1 MSKFAVLLLLF
12 LPLDPATSSTQPTL
26 ALESPPHYQ
35 SHHWYEPFTLQISH
49 WPAIS
54 KWNLEYFATTFVQR
68 GKVRVGTMPRRNA
81 RSRSTSISSSGTR
94 INTVPYS
101 LSIVESQSTLNFSA
115 ACRLILNSSN
125 SDHVHYIY
133 QLSLSSLL
141 SEAQWIG
148 GDILRPDIN
157 FGELRPLETR
167 PPDLQLTNV
176 SVASFQ
182 VPRKLNRHFEESF
195 IWIGSNGTRSGLH
208 FDVSDNFHVVVKGSK
223 TVVLFPPSDAPYLYP
238 LGDVPV
244 QSQLDPLHS
253 NVLVDFP
260 LFAHARPQIV
270 HLLPGDT
277 LFIPRLWWHWVES
290 TAITVSVNWWH
301 FPPVWWR
308 HMYNN
313 KKTNKARQKELL
325 TEYLDEFRY
334 IHVNPK
340 MTERFHHAVG
350 DAGMCRSWYAVA
362 KGFVQRILTGQSSS
376 YWRSMNQPQTLV
388 ERGAAFAEMLMEDGM
403 LARVEKGEKDGDDG
417 AGDDDGTRCRDDDPI
432 LKYMT
437 EFRIKFRDGV
447 VRSLLD
453 KLSTGTLEEDDLR
466 VSLISS
472 VALVKTFEPR
482 PTKECHFENLFR
494 VDGGGEAWRHC
505 EVLAAVDKKKRKEMT
520 MEEL

>member
-1 MSKFAVLLLLF
+1 
-12 LPLDPATSSTQPTL
+12 
-26 ALESPPHYQ
+26 
-35 SHHWYEPFTLQISH
+35 
-49 WPAIS
+49 
-54 KWNLEYFATTFVQR
+54 
-68 GKVRVGTMPRRNA
+68 MPRRNA
-81 RSRSTSISSSGTR
+81 KSTSTSSSGTR

-141 SEAQWIG
+141 SEAQWIA

-167 PPDLQLTNV
+167 PPDL
-176 SVASFQ
+176 
-182 VPRKLNRHFEESF
+182 HFEESF

-208 FDVSDNFHVVVKGSK
+208 FDVSDNFHVVVQGSK
-223 TVVLFPPSDAPYLYP
+223 TVVLFPPGDAPYLYP

-313 KKTNKARQKELL
+313 KKTKKERQKELL
-325 TEYLDEFRY
+325 TSYLDEFRY

-340 MTERFHHAVG
+340 MTERFHRAVG

-388 ERGAAFAEMLMEDGM
+388 ERGAAFAEML
-403 LARVEKGEKDGDDG
+403 ARVEKGEKDGDDG
-417 AGDDDGTRCRDDDPI
+417 AVDDDGTGCGDNDPI

-437 EFRIKFRDGV
+437 EFRKQFRDGV

-453 KLSTGTLEEDDLR
+453 KLNTGTLEEDDLR
-466 VSLISS
+466 DSLISS
-472 VALVKTFEPR
+472 VTLVKTFEPR

-505 EVLAAVDKKKRKEMT
+505 EVLTAVDKKKKKEMT